1 VIVLIPAYEPGP
13 ALVELVHRL
22 SHHTVLVVDDG
33 SGPVYASVFAAARVA
48 GAEVMTLPFNQ
59 GKGCALRAGFAH
71 ARTHHPDEAVV
82 CADSD
87 GQHRP
92 EDVEAVAARLADGDP
107 AMVLGARR
115 FAGRVPAR
123 SRFGNR
129 VTAAA
134 FAAATGLRLT
144 DTQTGLRAYPARM
157 LPCLEEV
164 TGDRFEYEL
173 RLLMRAAREQLA
185 VVEVEIATVYLDHN
199 ASSHFR
205 PVRDSL
211 RVLNPLLAFAASS
224 LLGFVVDTVALLAL
238 VALTGSLAA
247 SVVAARLVSGAMN
260 YSINRRLVFQAGNR
274 ASLARYVGLAAAL
287 LTLNLVLL
295 EALSAMTGSLL
306 VAKVAT
312 ELLLVA
318 AGYVVQR
325 RYVFTRRPG
334 RPNWSES
341 APVTAPAQPV
351 PVPVPAR

>member
-1 VIVLIPAYEPGP
+1 VIVLIPAFEPGP
-13 ALVELVHRL
+13 ALVELVRRL

-33 SGPVYASVFAAARVA
+33 SGPVYASVFAAARAA
-48 GAEVMTLPFNQ
+48 GAEVITLPSNL
-59 GKGCALRAGFAH
+59 GKGRALRVGFAH
-71 ARTHHPDEAVV
+71 ARTHYPGEAVV
-82 CADSD
+82 SADGD

-129 VTAAA
+129 VTAAT

-144 DTQTGLRAYPARM
+144 DTQTGLRAYPALM
-157 LPCLEEV
+157 LPWLEEV
-164 TGDRFEYEL
+164 AGDRFEYEL

-211 RVLNPLLAFAASS
+211 RVLTPLLAFAASS
-224 LLGFVVDTVALLAL
+224 LVGFVVDTVALLAL

-247 SVVAARLVSGAMN
+247 SVVGARLVSGALN
-260 YSINRRLVFQAGNR
+260 YTVNKRLVFQAGGR
-274 ASLARYVGLAAAL
+274 ASLARYVVLAAAL
-287 LTLNLVLL
+287 LTLNLGLL
-295 EALSAMTGSLL
+295 EVLSMVTGSLL
-306 VAKVAT
+306 VAKIAT
-312 ELLLVA
+312 ELLLIT
-318 AGYVVQR
+318 AGYAIQR
-325 RYVFTRRPG
+325 QYVFTRRLG
-334 RPNWSES
+334 RPDRSDS
-341 APVTAPAQPV
+341 PPVPAAEQPV
-351 PVPVPAR
+351 PVQTW

>member
-13 ALVELVHRL
+13 ALVELVRHL
-22 SHHTVLVVDDG
+22 SHHTVLVVNDG
-33 SGPVYASVFAAARVA
+33 SGPLYVSVFAAARAA
-48 GAEVMTLPFNQ
+48 GAEVMTLPSNQ

-71 ARTHHPDEAVV
+71 ARSHHPGEAVV

-92 EDVEAVAARLADGDP
+92 EDVEAVGARLADGDP

-134 FAAATGLRLT
+134 FAAATGLSLT

-157 LPCLEEV
+157 LPWLGEV
-164 TGDRFEYEL
+164 AGDRFEYEL
-173 RLLMRAAREQLA
+173 RLLVRAAREELA

-211 RVLNPLLAFAASS
+211 RVLTPLLAFAASS
-224 LLGFVVDTVALLAL
+224 LLGFVVDTVTLLAL
-238 VALTGSLAA
+238 VALTGNLAGSA
-247 SVVAARLVSGAMN
+247 VAARLLSGALN
-260 YSINRRLVFQAGNR
+260 YTVNKRLVFGAGDR
-274 ASLARYVGLAAAL
+274 ASLLRYVGLAAAL
-287 LTLNLVLL
+287 LTVNLVLL
-295 EALSAMTGSLL
+295 EALSAVSGSLL
-306 VAKVAT
+306 IAKVVT

-318 AGYVVQR
+318 AGYVIQR
-325 RYVFTRRPG
+325 RYVFTRRLA
-334 RPNWSES
+334 RPDRGGSP
-341 APVTAPAQPV
+341 PVTAPAQEV
-351 PVPVPAR
+351 PVPVR